1 MEGVMRSEELHTR
14 PYIWID
20 EWVEIEFPQEG
31 NDKRGQLIEVSD
43 LGITLRHDRQG
54 RHYEMFYPWSV
65 VGGKGLDPSSH
76 RPKDNYTYH
85 GREPRDDTYRDYS
98 DYRRLADALRR

>member
-20 EWVEIEFPQEG
+20 QWVEIEFPQEG
-31 NDKRGQLIEVSD
+31 TDKRGQLIEVSD
-43 LGITLRHDRQG
+43 LGITLRQDSQG

-65 VGGKGLDPSSH
+65 VGGI
-76 RPKDNYTYH
+76 RPRPEFTQ
-85 GREPRDDTYRDYS
+85 P
-98 DYRRLADALRR
+98 